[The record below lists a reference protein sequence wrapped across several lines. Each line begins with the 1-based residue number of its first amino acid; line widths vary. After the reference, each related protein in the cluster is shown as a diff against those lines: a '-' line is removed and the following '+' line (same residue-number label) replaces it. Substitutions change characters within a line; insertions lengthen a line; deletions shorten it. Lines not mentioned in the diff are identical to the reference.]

1 MKWKGIERLQ
11 RLSSTGKGALEKC
24 RGMVIKIGPSRIL
37 VLRPSSTVLDTAM
50 HQSIRLGRGILAK
63 REVSASDGDRLPAV
77 QMVHAQK
84 EGWKSYTDA
93 ATSRLF
99 SPRPT

>member
-1 MKWKGIERLQ
+1 VVYIYTCPEALKHGVNTAHYRRRLER
-11 RLSSTGKGALEKC
+11 R
-24 RGMVIKIGPSRIL
+24 
-37 VLRPSSTVLDTAM
+37 D
-50 HQSIRLGRGILAK
+50 LAE

-77 QMVHAQK
+77 QMVYAQK

-93 ATSRLF
+93 ATSRLV